1 MLALQ
6 GSVGDCGG
14 EKGIRSGGLR
24 RKWGIGRSEH
34 VNVMGRSIYIMDLGP
49 YTKLASGFAFLAGW
63 LGLEP

>member
-24 RKWGIGRSEH
+24 RKWGIGRSEP
-34 VNVMGRSIYIMDLGP
+34 VNCYGQEHIYG
-49 YTKLASGFAFLAGW
+49 GFRARM
-63 LGLEP
+63 PS